1 MSIDSLKYSINLL
14 YHQFSRNF
22 FAESSGHL
30 HVVKRLFYALAAVV
44 AALMLA
50 SIAWQQVYLFS
61 VAGVFKD
68 EGCATD
74 SPLHILLSFDD
85 RAHLDDW
92 VEIAPELAEREVV
105 ATFMLDRIGTMEN
118 VHWQKVQVLIDNGH
132 ALGYHGEHHLGAVA
146 SGLAP
151 EAWVEQEVLPSIEVF
166 NERNLSSEVI
176 AMPHGDSTSEHEAVI
191 LEVVERVRL
200 TSGPSRGDVTPW
212 SSGCGTGPVHAAVSL
227 DERRGGVDRW
237 LPDLLPMREK
247 VGYGVV
253 HVYAHEVGGEGID
266 SAALF
271 AIVEAS
277 QSRGW
282 SWVGYDALT

>member
-1 MSIDSLKYSINLL
+1 MVKRS
-14 YHQFSRNF
+14 F
-22 FAESSGHL
+22 FAL
-30 HVVKRLFYALAAVV
+30 VAVV
-44 AALMLA
+44 VALMLA
-50 SIAWQQVYLFS
+50 SIAWQQLYLLS
-61 VAGVFKD
+61 VAGVLKD
-68 EGCATD
+68 EDCAADT
-74 SPLHILLSFDD
+74 PLHILLSFDD
-85 RAHLDDW
+85 RVHLDDW
-92 VEIAPELAEREVV
+92 VEIAPELAKQDVV
-105 ATFMLDRIGTMEN
+105 ATFMLDRIGTMED

-132 ALGYHGEHHLGAVA
+132 SLGYHGEHHLGAVA
-146 SGLAP
+146 SGLSP

-166 NERNLSSEVI
+166 SGRNLSAKVI
-176 AMPHGDSTSEHEAVI
+176 AMPHGDSTSEHEVVI

-200 TSGPSRGDVTPW
+200 TSGPSREDVTPW

-237 LPDLLPMREK
+237 LPDVLQLREK

-253 HVYAHEVGGEGID
+253 HVYAHEVEGEGID

-282 SWVGYDALT
+282 SWIGYDALT